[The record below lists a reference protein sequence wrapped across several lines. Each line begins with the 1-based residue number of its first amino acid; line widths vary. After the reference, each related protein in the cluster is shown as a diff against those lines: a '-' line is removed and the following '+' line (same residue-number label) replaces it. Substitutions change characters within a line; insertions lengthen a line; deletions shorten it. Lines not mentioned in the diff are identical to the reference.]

1 MAWAPNYATTD
12 DLRAYLA
19 IPDVQDDV
27 ELSLALTAASRV
39 IDQTCNRQFGS
50 VSAED
55 RYYTARRE
63 NNRWVIDIDDLMT
76 TAGLI
81 VSADLSDTGDYSDA
95 VTEYAMRPINAAAHG
110 RPWTKIVVHPTSD
123 NFPNGADGAVEV
135 RAAFGWT
142 AVPDTI
148 QQACLLQASRFFKRK
163 DAPFGVA
170 GSPEMGSEVRL
181 LARIDP
187 DVAVMVQPYVRWW
200 AVA

>member
-55 RYYTARRE
+55 RYYTARLE

-81 VSADLSDTGDYSDA
+81 ISADLSDTGDYSDT
-95 VTEYAMRPINAAAHG
+95 VTEYAMRPINAAAQG
-110 RPWTKIVVHPTSD
+110 RPWTKIVVHPTSE
-123 NFPNGADGAVEV
+123 NLPNGADGAVEV
-135 RAAFGWT
+135 RAAYGWT

-148 QQACLLQASRFFKRK
+148 RQACLLQASRFFKRK